1 MTMNG
6 KLRRGAALLAAIV
19 LCASARADIIEVGE
33 GDDLAAAINGAA
45 AGDTVQLKGR
55 RVDDTLQTGAT
66 VTWPLNAPV
75 VVTRDLVIQ
84 GEAAVLPSRLVISGV
99 SDEGGCPGNTVAN
112 PGFEAGAA
120 NWTESPAPVVV
131 NEQSNAAEGSQY
143 ARFTTAPCAPDPPTG
158 VAENA
163 AELRYR
169 QILDIPP
176 LPPVFEETVVWTGA
190 AFPSL
195 LTQLGLNLYLLVKV
209 LPGSNTAADKLEVV
223 LNTAY
228 TATALTP
235 ANFGAHT
242 NYALVT
248 VPLADFSPAIDLGTV
263 NLLSFELKATWLG
276 DTADPTIFLVAGVE
290 FGLLPP
296 PTANALGLVSGV
308 QDSLFSSLNPPKMV
322 NDGGFNVI
330 RLGGLGRPRTS
341 FQAWAETVGATDDKL
356 EMLVNGVPVWAAA
369 PASAELQDCEPSITL
384 PGMALHGDSAALSFR
399 ATIKAPD
406 DTADPPV
413 PSTVFV
419 VDGLVVSLLSP
430 KLDVMGASMNMI
442 AGGDFESPVAA
453 SAWEAWTPC
462 EAAGSAAAYFGAPAC
477 AGARAMVFKRMPV
490 LDTVELY
497 QTGVTVPDFGEKLT
511 FSARVESPGTVES
524 FFEVTLGGQTTRIAD
539 AKSGGSSWKTY
550 EVPYAETLRGQ
561 TTELR
566 FTARIVRGAAP
577 SAFALDQIC
586 LGNPPTE
593 TVITV
598 SGAKV
603 LLENLTL
610 ADGGRAVHATDGGKL
625 TLVRCATSNI
635 AGDGVYFSGEASG
648 LISNSVIR
656 GCTGAAVNNVGD
668 RTVTVFQCTLRG
680 NGQGAVATLGRINLA
695 LSILDGN
702 GGGVSGAVYTWLNVF
717 KSGATGIGDGDYP
730 NLPQETPVLWL
741 DTPWVGK
748 LQLLPQVVSDKK
760 FDDLPPAITAAV
772 ARENWR
778 YDFERE
784 LRPENNNLGVGADET
799 AGGLGGAGI
808 WLDCAATPAI
818 VGRDSTVSI
827 TVTVQGIDLANSV
840 LRIVPEEPLAGVYP
854 GDVGNPAHYY
864 TVSFS
869 PDTVSEETAK
879 ASLATFTVPCGVLS
893 ADGSTLCTE
902 GINQIY
908 LVDGDGTVYG
918 PGQAG
923 VTESPAI
930 SGSTFLVDTTP
941 PVLLVS
947 DGGGDATAGQPR
959 LLPFPDTND
968 GAVAIDGPLDWRPRL
983 VAIPTGNGTLADGG
997 LHMFINAG
1005 SNTAVPYASAALP
1018 AEPLSVAL
1026 EAVFEDRQPLDPQG
1040 NRLLNVTTSG
1050 FGPETVTQEGLGYP
1064 QNAPNGYARLSG
1076 EFGGTAVAGA
1086 VLTPT
1091 VPTPSFKTSLLN
1103 ARWGVTGIPG
1113 ASDPVKLSA
1122 RMEAKDRVGNEVAPA
1137 NSLVLWWMWRTQA
1150 QITSGP
1156 RDTLTLAPRFDWQ
1169 LRRNGSAPSASES
1182 APNAPLVKFRIWRA
1196 ADTATDTQISA
1207 TSWVRISNWSPWQTG
1222 PVDGQ
1227 SVVDGNFLSV
1237 LLAANRAAAG
1247 QSKTLLVT
1255 VVGADEAGNIQQAF
1269 AADGNTLNSIAD
1281 LEASGVA
1288 YSWWYNGQNQ
1298 DNVAVETSAR
1308 LRLFHEAVANCQGG
1322 GEIRNFGTMT
1332 RMPLP
1337 ARSEAAS
1344 VRAGAEII
1352 LGAQLPAN
1360 VRGMVNV
1367 AGGPVATILWKLY
1380 EDGALVAQ
1388 DETALSAAGT
1398 VTLSLPGSL
1407 TGTAFLNAWFS
1418 GCLDRLGDEGQGE
1431 NFRKREV
1438 RYQITAQAKLVTAI
1452 QTLIDPT
1459 PASAEFSVYP
1469 KEFEDAIRDEQPV
1482 RVYERE

>member
-6 KLRRGAALLAAIV
+6 KLRRGAALLVAVV
-19 LCASARADIIEVGE
+19 LCASARAAVIEVNE
-33 GDDLAAAINGAA
+33 GDDLAAAVNGAA
-45 AGDTVQLKGR
+45 AGDTVQLRGR
-55 RVDDTLQTGAT
+55 RVEGALQAGAT

-75 VVTRDLVIQ
+75 VVTRDLAIQ

-99 SDEGGCPGNTVAN
+99 PDEGGCPGNTVAN

-195 LTQLGLNLYLLVKV
+195 ATLPGMNLYLLVKV

-235 ANFGAHT
+235 ANFGAHA

-296 PTANALGLVSGV
+296 PTANALGLASGT

-322 NDGGFNVI
+322 NDGGFSVI
-330 RLGGLGRPRTS
+330 RLGGLGRPRAS
-341 FQAWAETVGATDDKL
+341 FQAWAETVGAADDKL
-356 EMLVNGVPVWAAA
+356 EMLVNGVPVWAAT
-369 PASAELQDCEPSITL
+369 PASAELQDCDPAITL

-442 AGGDFESPVAA
+442 AGGDFESPAAA
-453 SAWEAWTPC
+453 SAWEAWTAC

-490 LDTVELY
+490 LDTVELH

-550 EVPYAETLRGQ
+550 EVPYPNTLRGQ

-566 FTARIVRGAAP
+566 FTARIAQGSAP
-577 SAFALDQIC
+577 AAFALDQIC
-586 LGNPPTE
+586 LGNPPTG

-610 ADGGRAVHATDGGKL
+610 ADGERAVHATDSGKL
-625 TLVRCATSNI
+625 TMVRCATDNI
-635 AGDGVYFSGEASG
+635 AGDGVYFSGDASG

-656 GCTGAAVNNVGD
+656 NCAGSAVSNVSDG
-668 RTVTVFQCTLRG
+668 TVTVFQCTLRG
-680 NGQGAVATLGRINLA
+680 NGQGATATSTLGRINLA

-702 GGGVSGAVYTWLNVF
+702 GGGASGEVHTWLNVF
-717 KSGATGIGDGDYP
+717 KSGSFPAGIEDGDFP
-730 NLPQETPVLWL
+730 NLPQETPVPWL
-741 DTPWVGK
+741 DTPWIGK
-748 LQLLPQVVSDKK
+748 LQLLPQVVSDKA
-760 FDDLPPAITAAV
+760 FGELPNTLTAAIK
-772 ARENWR
+772 RENWR

-784 LRPENNNLGVGADET
+784 LRPENNNLGIGADET
-799 AGGLGGAGI
+799 AGGLGGEAI
-808 WLDCAATPAI
+808 WLDCIVTPKI
-818 VGRDSTVSI
+818 VGRNRIVTI
-827 TVTVQGIDLANSV
+827 TVVTQGIDLAASV
-840 LRIVPEEPLAGVYP
+840 LRIAPEDPVAGGFP
-854 GDVGNPAHYY
+854 GDVDIPEQYY
-864 TVSFS
+864 IIPLNSGTVG
-869 PDTVSEETAK
+869 DNTAK
-879 ASLATFTVPCGVLS
+879 VTTQFAAPCGRQS
-893 ADGSTLCTE
+893 AALAALCTD

-908 LVDGDGTVYG
+908 LVDGNGVIYG

-923 VTESPAI
+923 ATESPAI
-930 SGSTFLVDTTP
+930 EGSTFLVDTIP

-947 DGGGDATAGQPR
+947 DGLGDATAGQPR

-968 GAVAIDGPLDWRPRL
+968 GAAALDGLLNWRPRL
-983 VAIPTGNGTLADGG
+983 FAIPTVDGTLASRDMHFF
-997 LHMFINAG
+997 LNAG
-1005 SNTAVPYASAALP
+1005 SYTTVPYDMATIPLAPLTFT
-1018 AEPLSVAL
+1018 AEAI
-1026 EAVFEDRQPLDPQG
+1026 FEDRQPQG
-1040 NRLLNVTTSG
+1040 PGGGILTNVTTAG
-1050 FGPETVTQEGLGYP
+1050 FGPEVVTQVGLGYP
-1064 QNAPNGYARLSG
+1064 AEFPNGYASAQIIGNL
-1076 EFGGTAVAGA
+1076 GTAATTGA
-1086 VLTPT
+1086 IYTPT
-1091 VPTPSFKTSLLN
+1091 VSTDIVKTSLLN
-1103 ARWGVTGIPG
+1103 ARWILVDIIGIN
-1113 ASDPVKLSA
+1113 DPAKLELKLKA
-1122 RMEAKDRVGNEVAPA
+1122 RDRAENEVTPG
-1137 NSLVLWWMWRTQA
+1137 NSMFLWWMWRVQA
-1150 QITSGP
+1150 EITSGP
-1156 RDTLTLAPRFDWQ
+1156 RGIISGAPRFDWQ
-1169 LRRNGSAPSASES
+1169 LRRNGPAPTSAES
-1182 APNAPLVKFRIWRA
+1182 IPNVPLVSFMIWRA
-1196 ADTATDTQISA
+1196 ADMATDTQIDNT
-1207 TSWVRISNWSPWQTG
+1207 TSWVPLLPAWSPWQTG
-1222 PVDGQ
+1222 PIDGQ
-1227 SVVDGNFLSV
+1227 SMINGNFLSV
-1237 LLAANRAAAG
+1237 LLAANRAATG
-1247 QSKTLLVT
+1247 ESKTLVIT
-1255 VVGADEAGNIQQAF
+1255 VRGADEAGNIQEPF
-1269 AADGNTLNSIAD
+1269 APDGNLLN
-1281 LEASGVA
+1281 SGVA
-1288 YSWWYNGQNQ
+1288 WWYNGENQ
-1298 DNVAVETSAR
+1298 DDHAVDTSVRVR
-1308 LRLFHEAVANCQGG
+1308 LYHEGA
-1322 GEIRNFGTMT
+1322 IKRDFGTVA
-1332 RMPLP
+1332 RIPLP
-1337 ARSEAAS
+1337 AVGEAGT
-1344 VRAGAEII
+1344 VRAGAEVI
-1352 LGAQLPAN
+1352 LGAQLPA
-1360 VRGMVNV
+1360 GEP
-1367 AGGPVATILWKLY
+1367 GTPTILWKLY
-1380 EDGALVAQ
+1380 RDGSLVTSGEEAVSAVG
-1388 DETALSAAGT
+1388 TA
-1398 VTLSLPGSL
+1398 VFSLPGNL
-1407 TGTAFLNAWFS
+1407 G
-1418 GCLDRLGDEGQGE
+1418 RLGDEE
-1431 NFRKREV
+1431 FRKREV
-1438 RYQITAQAKLVTAI
+1438 RYQITAQTKFVGYSRTR
-1452 QTLIDPT
+1452 IDPT